1 MAKSN
6 VINIVANLDTSKVTR
21 GISQLKSNL
30 GTVGKAASKAALGMG
45 AIAAASGIA
54 TAKVFSM
61 TAELEKVQ
69 QKAQI
74 VFGDQLGMVQAWAQE
89 SSAAMGLSATEA
101 TKLSTNMADLLIPMQ
116 FTREEA
122 AKMSTNVV
130 GLSGALSEWSGGTKS
145 AAEVSSILA
154 KAMLGEREQLK
165 TLGISIMEKDV
176 VQRVATMGMKEATGA
191 AMQQARAMATQE
203 LIFEKS
209 QDAQT
214 AFAQG
219 AGSLIRVQ
227 GELKAQLTTVKDEI
241 LIALI
246 PSMQQLALFVGTE
259 VVPKLREFIPILREK
274 IPEGIAFMKSAF
286 EKMKPFIDAFV
297 TGMGVVVDAIRGAWN
312 YFKEA
317 STGFKVLIGII
328 VAALLIMFAPASA
341 VILGIIG
348 FIALIGKIK
357 ESWRD
362 MANGII
368 GMTEG
373 LINGILG
380 LFQMYVENFH
390 LRIVNGTI
398 SLINGLIRVAGPLLS
413 KLNIDIKELGH
424 VELPD
429 LMIKIPRL
437 NEAAAEAHNT
447 FTDLEGVMGEDV
459 PEAASKASE
468 AVLQATGAVAKG
480 AETIA
485 TSAGNAVDRMKKIN
499 DAFSTSWADNE
510 LAILETTEAAFD
522 QGHTYNW
529 LAKKINEST
538 EAEKERTKAIA
549 TSTAATISAGQKLMQ
564 EGNRLLG
571 RHGVTNAYFDST
583 GALQMLE
590 EPAAAVAEALDPA
603 KFNMMSFG
611 SRGAADQFGSGQS
624 FDRLVKGVITAADIM
639 KFEKDRGLEAGS
651 IIKVSIDGTG
661 FVISDEEKMGRA
673 VASAINAAALKQGAI
688 ITSEATGAAAV

>member
-1 MAKSN
+1 MAASN
-6 VINIVANLDTSKVTR
+6 RINITANLDTSKVTR
-21 GISQLKSNL
+21 GISQMKTQIGGVAKTASMAA
-30 GTVGKAASKAALGMG
+30 VGLG
-45 AIAAASGIA
+45 AIAAGAGA
-54 TAKVFSM
+54 VTAKVFGM
-61 TAELEKVQ
+61 TAQLEAVQ

-74 VFGDQLGMVQAWAQE
+74 VFGDQLGLVKTWAQE

-101 TKLSTNMADLLIPMQ
+101 IKLSTNMADLLIPMK

-122 AKMSTNVV
+122 ATMSTNVV

-145 AAEVSSILA
+145 AADVSEILA

-165 TLGISIMEKDV
+165 TLGISIMETDV
-176 VQRVATMGMKEATGA
+176 KNRLLAKGQEKLTGTSL
-191 AMQQARAMATQE
+191 QQARAMATQE

-209 QDAQT
+209 QDAQ
-214 AFAQG
+214 AKYAQG
-219 AGSLIRVQ
+219 AGSLLRVQ

-246 PSMQQLALFVGTE
+246 PSMQQLAQFVATE

-274 IPEGIAFMKSAF
+274 IPEGIAFMRSAF
-286 EKMKPFIDAFV
+286 EKIKPFMEMFV
-297 TGMGVVVDAIRGAWN
+297 TGIGVIVDAIRGMVN
-312 YFKEA
+312 YFRES
-317 STGFKVLIGII
+317 STGFKVII
-328 VAALLIMFAPASA
+328 AVIVGALMLLFSPASA

-348 FIALIGKIK
+348 FIALVGKIK

-380 LFQMYVENFH
+380 LFQLYVENFH

-413 KLNIDIKELGH
+413 KLGIDLKEISH

-429 LMIKIPRL
+429 LQIKIPRL

-468 AVLQATGAVAKG
+468 AMLQASGAIDVVA
-480 AETIA
+480 A
-485 TSAGNAVDRMKKIN
+485 TAGNAVDRMKQIN

-510 LAILETTEAAFD
+510 LAILEGTEALFD

-529 LAKKINEST
+529 LADKINKST
-538 EAEKERTKAIA
+538 EAEKERAEVVA
-549 TSTAATISAGQKLMQ
+549 ESTAATIAASQKMMM
-564 EGNRLLG
+564 EGNRALAMA
-571 RHGVTNAYFDST
+571 GVTNAYFDSS
-583 GALQMLE
+583 GNLKMLE
-590 EPAAAVAEALDPA
+590 APSSDPIQNLRNRTA
-603 KFNMMSFG
+603 GMMQGGMSFG
-611 SRGAADQFGSGQS
+611 GSTMEKIMQDGKLTRTGREVSAYNLQFSPEQLQELKDAQGNKIFVEVNAGIWEHDEAALGQ
-624 FDRLVKGVITAADIM
+624 A
-639 KFEKDRGLEAGS
+639 
-651 IIKVSIDGTG
+651 
-661 FVISDEEKMGRA
+661 ISK
-673 VASAINAAALKQGAI
+673 AINEAAKQSGATLTAETVAAA
-688 ITSEATGAAAV
+688 

>member
-1 MAKSN
+1 MAASN
-6 VINIVANLDTSKVTR
+6 RINITANLDTSKVTR
-21 GISQLKSNL
+21 GISQMKTQIGGVAKSASMAA
-30 GTVGKAASKAALGMG
+30 VGLG
-45 AIAAASGIA
+45 AIAAGAGA
-54 TAKVFSM
+54 VTVKVFGM

-74 VFGDQLGMVQAWAQE
+74 VFGDQLGMVQTWAQE

-176 VQRVATMGMKEATGA
+176 VQRVATMGMKEAEGA
-191 AMQQARAMATQE
+191 AMQQARAMATQQ

-227 GELKAQLTTVKDEI
+227 GELKAQLTSVKDEV
-241 LIALI
+241 LTALI
-246 PSMQQLALFVGTE
+246 PSMQQLAQFVATE

-274 IPEGIAFMKSAF
+274 IPEAIAKAKQVFNES
-286 EKMKPFIDAFV
+286 KPFLMTFVEGLKTIKDAALALYNFWV
-297 TGMGVVVDAIRGAWN
+297 ERGNTIKVIIAGIGLAIMVAFGPVSGTVVA
-312 YFKEA
+312 
-317 STGFKVLIGII
+317 I
-328 VAALLIMFAPASA
+328 VA
-341 VILGIIG
+341 
-348 FIALIGKIK
+348 FIALIGLVKDK
-357 ESWRD
+357 WRD
-362 MANGII
+362 MANGVI
-368 GMTEG
+368 GVTEG
-373 LINGILG
+373 LINGILS
-380 LFQMYVENFH
+380 LFQLYVENFH

-611 SRGAADQFGSGQS
+611 SRGAADQFVSGQS

>member
-1 MAKSN
+1 MKTQIGGVAKS
-6 VINIVANLDTSKVTR
+6 ASMAA
-21 GISQLKSNL
+21 
-30 GTVGKAASKAALGMG
+30 VGLG
-45 AIAAASGIA
+45 AIAAGAGA
-54 TAKVFSM
+54 VTVKVFGM

-74 VFGDQLGMVQAWAQE
+74 VFGDQLGMVQTWAQE

-176 VQRVATMGMKEATGA
+176 VQRVATMGMKEAEGA
-191 AMQQARAMATQE
+191 AMQQARAMATQQ

-227 GELKAQLTTVKDEI
+227 GELKAQLTSVKDEV
-241 LIALI
+241 LTALI
-246 PSMQQLALFVGTE
+246 PSMQQLAQFVATE

-274 IPEGIAFMKSAF
+274 IPEAIAKAKQVFNES
-286 EKMKPFIDAFV
+286 KPFLMAFV
-297 TGMGVVVDAIRGAWN
+297 EGLKTIKDAALALYNFWVERGNTIKVIIAGIGLAIMVAFGPVSGTVVA
-312 YFKEA
+312 
-317 STGFKVLIGII
+317 I
-328 VAALLIMFAPASA
+328 VA
-341 VILGIIG
+341 
-348 FIALIGKIK
+348 FIALIGLVKDK
-357 ESWRD
+357 WRD
-362 MANGII
+362 MANGVI
-368 GMTEG
+368 GVTEG
-373 LINGILG
+373 LINGILS
-380 LFQMYVENFH
+380 LFQLYVENFH

-529 LAKKINEST
+529 LAKKINAST

-549 TSTAATISAGQKLMQ
+549 TSTAATISAGEKLMQ

>member
-1 MAKSN
+1 MAASN
-6 VINIVANLDTSKVTR
+6 RINITANLDTSKVTR
-21 GISQLKSNL
+21 GISQMKTQIGGVAKSASMAA
-30 GTVGKAASKAALGMG
+30 VGLG
-45 AIAAASGIA
+45 AIAAGAGA
-54 TAKVFSM
+54 VTVKVFGM

-74 VFGDQLGMVQAWAQE
+74 VFGDQLGMVQTWAQE

-176 VQRVATMGMKEATGA
+176 VQRVATMGMKEAEGA
-191 AMQQARAMATQE
+191 AMQQARAMATQQ

-227 GELKAQLTTVKDEI
+227 GELKAQLTSVKDEV
-241 LIALI
+241 LTALI
-246 PSMQQLALFVGTE
+246 PSMQQLAQFVATE

-274 IPEGIAFMKSAF
+274 IPEAIAKAKQVFNES
-286 EKMKPFIDAFV
+286 KPFLMAFV
-297 TGMGVVVDAIRGAWN
+297 EGLKTIKDAALALYNFWVERGNTIKVIIAGIGLAIMVAFGPVSGTVVA
-312 YFKEA
+312 
-317 STGFKVLIGII
+317 I
-328 VAALLIMFAPASA
+328 VA
-341 VILGIIG
+341 
-348 FIALIGKIK
+348 FIALIGLVKDK
-357 ESWRD
+357 WRD
-362 MANGII
+362 MANGVI
-368 GMTEG
+368 GVTEG
-373 LINGILG
+373 LINGILS
-380 LFQMYVENFH
+380 LFQLYVENFH

-522 QGHTYNW
+522 
-529 LAKKINEST
+529 
-538 EAEKERTKAIA
+538 
-549 TSTAATISAGQKLMQ
+549 
-564 EGNRLLG
+564 
-571 RHGVTNAYFDST
+571 
-583 GALQMLE
+583 
-590 EPAAAVAEALDPA
+590 
-603 KFNMMSFG
+603 
-611 SRGAADQFGSGQS
+611 
-624 FDRLVKGVITAADIM
+624 
-639 KFEKDRGLEAGS
+639 
-651 IIKVSIDGTG
+651 
-661 FVISDEEKMGRA
+661 
-673 VASAINAAALKQGAI
+673 
-688 ITSEATGAAAV
+688 